1 MPLHGQHLSAL
12 RVLEPE
18 KEGEQLTS
26 QSPDHAKE
34 GFILV
39 FVGAD
44 SASFTALFTTLRL
57 ATLPLT
63 VASAAATD
71 GDHLNATAT

>member
-1 MPLHGQHLSAL
+1 M
-12 RVLEPE
+12 
-18 KEGEQLTS
+18 
-26 QSPDHAKE
+26 
-34 GFILV
+34 

-44 SASFTALFTTLRL
+44 SASFTSLFTTLHL

-71 GDHLNATAT
+71 GDHLNVTAT

>member
-1 MPLHGQHLSAL
+1 M
-12 RVLEPE
+12 
-18 KEGEQLTS
+18 
-26 QSPDHAKE
+26 
-34 GFILV
+34 

-63 VASAAATD
+63 VASAVATD
-71 GDHLNATAT
+71 GNHLNATPLPREPWKP

>member
-1 MPLHGQHLSAL
+1 MPKKDS
-12 RVLEPE
+12 
-18 KEGEQLTS
+18 
-26 QSPDHAKE
+26 
-34 GFILV
+34 FLV

-44 SASFTALFTTLRL
+44 SASFTSLFTTLHL

-71 GDHLNATAT
+71 GDHLNVTAT